1 MVNRPCSDYSK
12 DLVMKKNCLDFS
24 VDSTQNHRGSYKEV
38 GRGVT
43 DRESSMIASHR
54 KQRDNRDIRIKAE
67 MRKKKKTPATN
78 LALKMEEGYTN

>member
-12 DLVMKKNCLDFS
+12 DLVMKKIVWISLLTLHKITWALTN
-24 VDSTQNHRGSYKEV
+24 RW

-43 DRESSMIASHR
+43 DTESSMIASHR

-67 MRKKKKTPATN
+67 MRKKNTATN